1 MKRMTESQKT
11 NKLKERK
18 ERKHKIFM
26 ALLKSSASTMTM
38 KRILLPILCL
48 AHLSSSFI
56 TPQASLRSTR
66 SSRGLKEDDEADV
79 DLMFPPINIRK
90 ESILFGENPAT
101 RNNNNSLRLW
111 KTLKDRLPFVVT
123 GARTASTADNNPIG
137 AIYNIVFVRL
147 PVIVA
152 GLVYG
157 KNLAEGHPL
166 IVDVG
171 DGPFTVNSLIVLAVF
186 FVILR

>member
-1 MKRMTESQKT
+1 M
-11 NKLKERK
+11 
-18 ERKHKIFM
+18 
-26 ALLKSSASTMTM
+26 M
-38 KRILLPILCL
+38 KRILLPLLCL
-48 AHLSSSFI
+48 AHLSSSFT
-56 TPQASLRSTR
+56 TPQASIRSDR
-66 SSRGLKEDDEADV
+66 SRRGLKEDDEADV

-90 ESILFGENPAT
+90 ESILFGDNPT
-101 RNNNNSLRLW
+101 TMKNNNALRLW

-123 GARTASTADNNPIG
+123 GARTPSTADDNPIG
-137 AIYNIVFVRL
+137 GIYNILFVRL

-157 KNLAEGHPL
+157 KNLVEGHQL

-171 DGPFTVNSLIVLAVF
+171 DGPFSVNPLIVLAVL

>member
-1 MKRMTESQKT
+1 
-11 NKLKERK
+11 
-18 ERKHKIFM
+18 
-26 ALLKSSASTMTM
+26 
-38 KRILLPILCL
+38 
-48 AHLSSSFI
+48 
-56 TPQASLRSTR
+56 
-66 SSRGLKEDDEADV
+66 LKEDDEADV

-111 KTLKDRLPFVVT
+111 KTLKERLPFVVT
-123 GARTASTADNNPIG
+123 GARTPTTADNNPIG

>member
-1 MKRMTESQKT
+1 MVQFKR
-11 NKLKERK
+11 
-18 ERKHKIFM
+18 
-26 ALLKSSASTMTM
+26 SATTMMM
-38 KRILLPILCL
+38 KRILLPLLCL
-48 AHLSSSFI
+48 AHLSSSFV
-56 TPQASLRSTR
+56 TPQASIRSAR
-66 SSRGLKEDDEADV
+66 SRRGLIEDDEADV

-90 ESILFGENPAT
+90 ESILFGDNPT
-101 RNNNNSLRLW
+101 TMKNNNTLRLW
-111 KTLKDRLPFVVT
+111 KALKDRLPFVMT
-123 GARTASTADNNPIG
+123 GARTPTTADDNPIG
-137 AIYNIVFVRL
+137 GIYNILFVRL

-171 DGPFTVNSLIVLAVF
+171 DGPFSVSPLIVLAVF